1 MPHLPPVQVAHPA
14 VQVAQLAVQV
24 ALGLRRGTIPHNFPS
39 LMSSHTRLD
48 DDQPLCKSG
57 GRPGNRMGK
66 RKVRR

>member
-1 MPHLPPVQVAHPA
+1 MPHLPPVQVAHRA
-14 VQVAQLAVQV
+14 VQAVQV

-57 GRPGNRMGK
+57 GRPGNQMGK
-66 RKVRR
+66 RIVRR